1 MAKNGINEAFKKV
14 KNALSGLKALS
25 AVEVESGLSE
35 GQLLVDSSFDLEAAS
50 AYNAEVL
57 KAKIKA
63 KNAMGMT
70 KETVEMIIIE
80 LSSQIHIIQPTPNE
94 KYLVY
99 MAADRSTT
107 NVGMARK
114 VMKDV
119 AKELQVLL
127 N

>member
-1 MAKNGINEAFKKV
+1 MAKNGMNEAFKKV